1 MLAPFEALAAIPKEL
16 SSAEAAPLL
25 CAGITTFNALRH
37 AGAHPGDVVAV
48 LGIGGLG
55 HLGVQFAVK
64 MGYRTVAV
72 ARGTGKEALARQLG
86 AHHYI
91 DSVTQNVAAELTR
104 LGGARVILATLTDA
118 NRWAMPSGA
127 WTSTAGCW

>member
-1 MLAPFEALAAIPKEL
+1 MCPKL
-16 SSAEAAPLL
+16 TILPPPPPT
-25 CAGITTFNALRH
+25 GIVHLF
-37 AGAHPGDVVAV
+37 PGVAF
-48 LGIGGLG
+48 
-55 HLGVQFAVK
+55 QFAVK

-104 LGGARVILATLTDA
+104 LGGARVILANLTDA
-118 NRWAMPSGA
+118 TSMGDAIGGLDVDDRLQVIGA
-127 WTSTAGCW
+127 SM